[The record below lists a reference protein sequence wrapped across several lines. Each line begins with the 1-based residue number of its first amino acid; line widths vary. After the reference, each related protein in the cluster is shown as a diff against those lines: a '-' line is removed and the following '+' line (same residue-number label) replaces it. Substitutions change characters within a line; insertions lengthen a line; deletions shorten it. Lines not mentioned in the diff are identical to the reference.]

1 MPRVIIAA
9 ACLLVSLGTSARA
22 QFRFVGPGSTPQG
35 DYLRGVGIAAYGIG
49 IGNMYNAQATAINT
63 NTWMTLNEY
72 LYESIT
78 HENQVN
84 AQHRH
89 AILVKNKEAYD
100 AVRKRI
106 SERPETRD
114 VTRGDAL
121 NAVLKQMNDPR
132 IHESTSRSVDVAL
145 SVDEVRRIPFKLG
158 SKGVQRFSI
167 ARLTAK
173 GSTKE
178 PIAFQDHRFDWER
191 KQFEHSL
198 DEVLEQQYRK
208 AVQKQSIDALAL
220 TVDNL
225 ERRLDQV
232 FGPSQETRYIEGKNR
247 LKEMRKTVEMLK
259 FTAIERALGELD
271 RYGGTTVN
279 DLRMFMLKHQLEFA
293 DAENP
298 DEIALYP
305 DLYAKLLAHKDRVT
319 TGLAIHEDDPK

>member
-1 MPRVIIAA
+1 MPRVMIAA
-9 ACLLVSLGTSARA
+9 AIVLASFGTSARA
-22 QFRFVGPGSTPQG
+22 QFNFVGPGSTPQG
-35 DYLRGVGIAAYGIG
+35 DYLRGVGVASFGIG
-49 IGNMYNAQATAINT
+49 IGDLFEAQATAINT

-72 LYESIT
+72 IYESIT

-89 AILVKNKEAYD
+89 ALIVMHKEAYD

-106 SERPETRD
+106 LERPEARD

-132 IHESTSRSVDVAL
+132 IQESTSKSVDVQL
-145 SVDEVRRIPFKLG
+145 SSDEVRRIPFKLG
-158 SKGVQRFSI
+158 SKGVERFSI

-173 GSTKE
+173 GASKE
-178 PIAFQDHRFDWER
+178 PIAFQDRRFDFER
-191 KQFEHSL
+191 KKFEHAL
-198 DEVLEQQYRK
+198 AEVLEEQYRK
-208 AVQKQSIDALAL
+208 AVQKQSIDALAR
-220 TVDNL
+220 TVDDL

-259 FTAIERALGELD
+259 FTAIERALGDLD

-279 DLRMFMLKHQLEFA
+279 DLRVFMQKHQLEFA

-298 DEIALYP
+298 DEIGLYP
-305 DLYAKLLAHKDRVT
+305 ELYAKLVAHKDRVT
-319 TGLAIHEDDPK
+319 TGLAVREDDPK